1 MISTMLNKLTNKIP
15 KPANLV
21 LAAAFW
27 LFIWQI
33 VYMIIG
39 SDIIFASPLNTFK
52 RVFELAATAE
62 FWKSC
67 ANSIFHILFGFVVAL
82 LVSIPLAALTARFK
96 FINLLFSPILKL
108 IKATPVASFIV
119 LALFWLKSGVVSF
132 IAFLMVVP
140 LVYSNLSEGFENVDK
155 NLLEMAKVYKF
166 SFIKKV
172 RLIYV
177 PSLMPYFVAAC
188 SVGLGFAWK
197 AGIAAEVIALPDN
210 TLGLEIYNAK
220 IYIETVDL
228 FALTVVIIV
237 LSIIMEKA
245 FMWLLKKL
253 SQKILKGGGK
263 NA

>member
-1 MISTMLNKLTNKIP
+1 MLNKLVNKIP
-15 KPANLV
+15 KPVKFILV
-21 LAAAFW
+21 LLFW
-27 LFIWQI
+27 LFVWQM
-33 VYMIIG
+33 VYLLIG
-39 SDIIFASPLNTFK
+39 SDIIFASPYATFK
-52 RVFELAATAE
+52 RVFELAATAD
-62 FWKSC
+62 FWKNC
-67 ANSIFHILFGFVVAL
+67 ANSIFHILFGFLLAL
-82 LVSIPLAALTARFK
+82 VVSIPLAAVTSRFK

-140 LVYSNLSEGFENVDK
+140 LVYSNLSEGFANVDK
-155 NLLEMAKVYKF
+155 GLLEMAKIYKF

-172 RLIYV
+172 RLIYI

-197 AGIAAEVIALPDN
+197 AGIAAEVIGLPDN

-220 IYIETVDL
+220 IYIETVNL
-228 FALTVVIIV
+228 FALTAVIIV

-245 FMWLLKKL
+245 FMFLLKKL
-253 SQKILKGGGK
+253 SKKILRGGGK

>member
-1 MISTMLNKLTNKIP
+1 MLNKFVNKVP
-15 KPANLV
+15 KPARLV
-21 LAAAFW
+21 LVSLFW
-27 LFIWQI
+27 LLVWQM
-33 VYMIIG
+33 VYFIIG
-39 SDIIFASPLNTFK
+39 SDVILASPFATFK

-67 ANSIFHILFGFVVAL
+67 ANSIFHILFGFVIAL
-82 LVSIPLAALTARFK
+82 LISIPLAAVTARFK

-119 LALFWLKSGVVSF
+119 LALFWLKSGIVSF

-140 LVYSNLSEGFENVDK
+140 LVYSNLSEGFQNVDK
-155 NLLEMAKVYKF
+155 GLLEMAKVYKF

-172 RLIYV
+172 RLIYL

-210 TLGLEIYNAK
+210 TLGLDIYNAK
-220 IYIETVDL
+220 IYIETIDL

-237 LSIIMEKA
+237 LSVIMEKA
-245 FMWLLKKL
+245 FMWLLQKL
-253 SQKILKGGGK
+253 SQRILKGGGK

>member
-1 MISTMLNKLTNKIP
+1 MISTMLNKPTNKIP
-15 KPANLV
+15 KPAKLILALV
-21 LAAAFW
+21 FW
-27 LFIWQI
+27 LFVWQV

-39 SDIIFASPLNTFK
+39 SDIIFASPLSTFK
-52 RVFELAATAE
+52 RVFELATTAE
-62 FWKSC
+62 FWENC
-67 ANSIFHILFGFVVAL
+67 ANSIFHILFGFILAL
-82 LVSIPLAALTARFK
+82 IVSIPLAALTARFK

-155 NLLEMAKVYKF
+155 GLLEMAKIYKF

-197 AGIAAEVIALPDN
+197 AGIAAEVIALPDS

-220 IYIETVDL
+220 IYIETLDL

-237 LSIIMEKA
+237 LSVIMEKA
-245 FMWLLKKL
+245 FMRLLKKL

>member
-1 MISTMLNKLTNKIP
+1 MLNKLVNKIP
-15 KPANLV
+15 KPVKFILV
-21 LAAAFW
+21 SLFW
-27 LFIWQI
+27 LFVWQV
-33 VYMIIG
+33 VYLLIG
-39 SDIIFASPLNTFK
+39 SDVIFASPFATFK
-52 RVFELAATAE
+52 RVFELAATLE
-62 FWKSC
+62 FWKNC
-67 ANSIFHILFGFVVAL
+67 ANSIFHILFGFLLAL
-82 LVSIPLAALTARFK
+82 VVSIPLAAVTARFK
-96 FINLLFSPILKL
+96 FVNLLFSPILKL

-140 LVYSNLSEGFENVDK
+140 LVFSNLSEGFENVDK
-155 NLLEMAKVYKF
+155 GLLEMAKVYKF

-172 RLIYV
+172 RLIYI

-197 AGIAAEVIALPDN
+197 AGIAAEVIGLPDN

-228 FALTVVIIV
+228 FALTAVIII

-245 FMWLLKKL
+245 FMFLLKKL
-253 SQKILKGGGK
+253 SQKILKGGG
-263 NA
+263 ADA

>member
-1 MISTMLNKLTNKIP
+1 MLNKTKKLAKL
-15 KPANLV
+15 ALV
-21 LAAAFW
+21 LLFW
-27 LFIWQI
+27 LVVWQV
-33 VYMIIG
+33 VYLIIG
-39 SDIIFASPLNTFK
+39 SDVIFASPLATFK
-52 RVFELAATAE
+52 RVFELAATAD
-62 FWKSC
+62 FWKNC
-67 ANSIFHILFGFVVAL
+67 ANSIFNILFGFVLAL
-82 LVSIPLAALTARFK
+82 VFSVPFAALTARFR
-96 FINLLFSPILKL
+96 FINLLFSPIVKL

-140 LVYSNLSEGFENVDK
+140 LVYSNLSEGFQNMDK
-155 NLLEMAKVYKF
+155 GLLEMAKVYKF

-172 RLIYV
+172 RLIYI

-197 AGIAAEVIALPDN
+197 AGIAAEVIGLPNN

-228 FALTVVIIV
+228 FALTAVIIV

-245 FMWLLKKL
+245 FMWLLRKL
-253 SQKILKGGGK
+253 SKKILRGGGK

>member
-1 MISTMLNKLTNKIP
+1 MLNKLTNKIP
-15 KPANLV
+15 KPARLALALV
-21 LAAAFW
+21 FW
-27 LFIWQI
+27 LFVWQI

-39 SDIIFASPLNTFK
+39 SDIIFASPLSTFK
-52 RVFELAATAE
+52 RVFELAATLE
-62 FWKSC
+62 FWKNC
-67 ANSIFHILFGFVVAL
+67 ANSIFHVLFGFVAAL
-82 LVSIPLAALTARFK
+82 IVSIPLAALTARFK

-119 LALFWLKSGVVSF
+119 LALFWLKNGVVSF

-140 LVYSNLSEGFENVDK
+140 LVYSNLSEGFENMDK
-155 NLLEMAKVYKF
+155 GLIEMAKVYKF

-172 RLIYV
+172 RLIYI

-197 AGIAAEVIALPDN
+197 AGIAAEVIALPGS

-253 SQKILKGGGK
+253 SQKILRGGGK

>member
-1 MISTMLNKLTNKIP
+1 MLNKLVNKVP
-15 KPANLV
+15 KPARLV
-21 LAAAFW
+21 LVSLFW
-27 LFIWQI
+27 LLVWQM
-33 VYMIIG
+33 VYFIIG
-39 SDIIFASPLNTFK
+39 SDVILASPFATFK

-67 ANSIFHILFGFVVAL
+67 ANSIFHILFGFVIAL
-82 LVSIPLAALTARFK
+82 LISIPLAAVTARFK

-119 LALFWLKSGVVSF
+119 LALFWLKSGIVSF

-140 LVYSNLSEGFENVDK
+140 LVYSNLSEGFQNVDK
-155 NLLEMAKVYKF
+155 DLLEMAKVYKF

-172 RLIYV
+172 RLIYL

-210 TLGLEIYNAK
+210 TLGLDIYNAK
-220 IYIETVDL
+220 IYIETIDL

-237 LSIIMEKA
+237 LSVIMEKA
-245 FMWLLKKL
+245 FMWLLQKL
-253 SQKILKGGGK
+253 SQRILKGGGK